1 MKRLFF
7 LKKSIWFAGLLAFI
21 TVFTIQ
27 NAFCTSTRQE
37 TVSTGSEVKPEKEFN
52 TTDMVMEHV
61 LNHYSWHIFGDKYLY
76 LPVVLFTDKGLD
88 LFSSEKIE
96 TGNKI
101 YEGHYTY
108 KLINDKINIVNSQGI
123 ADPVLTKK
131 IWNFSIT
138 KNVAS
143 LFLSIFLLLI
153 ILIPA
158 GAASRKRLN
167 KVPKGMQSALEPFI
181 VFIRDEVAVPNMGH
195 NATRF
200 MPFLLTIFF
209 FVWINNLLGLIPFFP
224 GGANLSGNIS
234 FTFALAFIT
243 LVLTL
248 FNAKKPYWKH
258 IFTPDVPILMYV
270 IMVPVELIGII
281 TKPIALTIRLFAN
294 ITAGHVL
301 ILSLISLIFIFKT
314 AWLATASI
322 PFTLFISLIE
332 LLVGLI
338 QAFIFT
344 ALAALY
350 IGTAV
355 NEHVEH

>member
-1 MKRLFF
+1 MIKRPFF
-7 LKKSIWFAGLLAFI
+7 ITKSYWFALVLAFLSI
-21 TVFTIQ
+21 L
-27 NAFCTSTRQE
+27 
-37 TVSTGSEVKPEKEFN
+37 STGSTFCQTNPEVKETSAKGLKEFN
-52 TTDMVMEHV
+52 TTDLVMDHI
-61 LNHYSWHIFGDKYLY
+61 LNHYSWHLGGSVYVY
-76 LPVVLFTDKGLD
+76 LPVILISSKGVD
-88 LFSSEKIE
+88 IFSSEKIE
-96 TGNKI
+96 TGNHI
-101 YEGHYTY
+101 YRGHYVY
-108 KLINDKINIVNSQGI
+108 SLINDKIVALNPEGKYD
-123 ADPVLTKK
+123 AGLTKR

-143 LFLSIFLLLI
+143 LLFSVFLLLV
-153 ILIPA
+153 ILIPV
-158 GAASRKRLN
+158 GISSKKRLN
-167 KVPKGMQSALEPFI
+167 KTPKGLQSALEPFV
-181 VFIRDEVAVPNMGH
+181 VFIRDEVAIPNMGH
-195 NATRF
+195 NANRF

-234 FTFALAFIT
+234 FTLALATIT
-243 LVLTL
+243 LILTL

-258 IFTPDVPILMYV
+258 IFLPEVPVLMYI

-301 ILSLISLIFIFKT
+301 ILSLISLIFIFKN

>member
-1 MKRLFF
+1 MIKRPFF
-7 LKKSIWFAGLLAFI
+7 LKKSIWFTLLLAFLSI
-21 TVFTIQ
+21 IFIN
-27 NAFCTSTRQE
+27 NAFSQTASEGKETS
-37 TVSTGSEVKPEKEFN
+37 VKESKEFN
-52 TTDMVMEHV
+52 TSEMVMDHIM
-61 LNHYSWHIFGDKYLY
+61 NHYSWHLGGNTYIY
-76 LPVVLFTDKGLD
+76 LPVILITDKGVD
-88 LFSSEKIE
+88 MFSSSHIE
-96 TGNKI
+96 TGSRV
-101 YEGHYTY
+101 YTGKY
-108 KLINDKINIVNSQGI
+108 NYTLVNDKIAALG
-123 ADPVLTKK
+123 ADGRPDAALTKK

-143 LFLSIFLLLI
+143 LLFSVFLLFI

-167 KVPKGMQSALEPFI
+167 KTPKGLQSALEPFV
-181 VFIRDEVAVPNMGH
+181 VFIRDEVAIPNMGH
-195 NATRF
+195 NAARF

-234 FTFALAFIT
+234 FTFALALIT
-243 LVLTL
+243 LILTL
-248 FNAKKPYWKH
+248 VNAKKPYWKH
-258 IFTPDVPILMYV
+258 IFLPEVPILMYF

-301 ILSLISLIFIFKT
+301 ILSLISLIFIFKN

-355 NEHVEH
+355 NEHTDH

>member
-1 MKRLFF
+1 MIKRPFF
-7 LKKSIWFAGLLAFI
+7 ITKSYWFALVLAFLSI
-21 TVFTIQ
+21 LSAGSAYCQT
-27 NAFCTSTRQE
+27 N
-37 TVSTGSEVKPEKEFN
+37 SEVKETSLKELKEFN
-52 TTDMVMEHV
+52 TTDLVMDHI
-61 LNHYSWHIFGDKYLY
+61 LNHYSWHLWGNTYVY
-76 LPVVLFTDKGLD
+76 LPVILISKKGID
-88 LFSSEKIE
+88 VFSSEKIE
-96 TGNKI
+96 TGEHI
-101 YEGHYTY
+101 YQGHYTY
-108 KLINDKINIVNSQGI
+108 SLINDKIVALNDHGKPE
-123 ADPVLTKK
+123 ATLTKK

-143 LFLSIFLLLI
+143 LLFSVFLLFV
-153 ILIPA
+153 ILIPV
-158 GAASRKRLN
+158 GISSTKRLN
-167 KVPKGMQSALEPFI
+167 KTPKGMQSVLEPFV
-181 VFIRDEVAVPNMGH
+181 VFIRDEVAIPNMGQ

-200 MPFLLTIFF
+200 LPFLLTIFF
-209 FVWINNLLGLIPFFP
+209 FVWINNLLGLVPFFP

-234 FTFALAFIT
+234 FTLALATIT
-243 LVLTL
+243 LILTL

-258 IFTPDVPILMYV
+258 IFLPEVPVLMYV

-301 ILSLISLIFIFKT
+301 ILSLISLIFIFKN

-350 IGTAV
+350 IGMAV